1 MRDYPSECMRASV
14 PAIIVFFLSFSSC
27 VTLDFR
33 SGREQGAFVMTPQD
47 SRVFWRKA
55 MTPETARRYRAT
67 KKGTLCNIYVG
78 DTLRRYFG
86 ADVFN
91 RIFPHG
97 VKSPHLMIREWRT
110 NPALERL
117 DPALFSLE
125 EIQALADRGYLIL
138 LSYYYARGSSHLAFV
153 GHSRLT
159 LFTVPQIRKLEGK
172 IGSALDRS
180 WRPIVVQAGTYAGV
194 TSIAYASNGWF
205 TAAVN
210 LYQAGT
216 VRLYLVRR

>member
-1 MRDYPSECMRASV
+1 MRVMI
-14 PAIIVFFLSFSSC
+14 PAVILFFSSFSSC
-27 VTLDFR
+27 LTLDFR
-33 SGREQGAFVMTPQD
+33 SGREQGAFVMTPED

-55 MTPETARRYRAT
+55 MTPEIARRYRAT

-86 ADVFN
+86 DAVFE
-91 RIFPHG
+91 RVFPHG
-97 VKSPHLMIREWRT
+97 VKSPHLMIREWRV
-110 NPALERL
+110 NPFLERL

-125 EIQALADRGYLIL
+125 EIQDLADRGYLIL

-159 LFTVPQIRKLEGK
+159 LFTVPRIGKLEGK
-172 IGSALDRS
+172 IGSALDEP

-194 TSIAYASNGWF
+194 TSVAYASNGWF
-205 TAAVN
+205 TAGVN

-216 VRLYLVRR
+216 VRFYLVRG